1 MNTLADGSAFKVT
14 AYKYYT
20 PGGTCI
26 ESTGITPDVEVEYEF
41 LGNED
46 EEYSYELD
54 NQIQEAL
61 EVLGKE

>member
-1 MNTLADGSAFKVT
+1 MT